1 MQSEQTLCFD
11 CIILFYWARYFR
23 IKDILFQ
30 KIIREIVDVEKSE
43 CNIIQQKY
51 LKSMHWS
58 QRIFENS
65 KIKFKE
71 FCKGIRENKLLRIW
85 LHIVHPFFLVIKLM
99 PYASYPPPQQCKQCG
114 EIISY
119 NVAYLF
125 LCPCIFLILM
135 LSENWNRIIGLTT
148 NKYLV
153 SSTHYSI

>member
-1 MQSEQTLCFD
+1 M
-11 CIILFYWARYFR
+11 
-23 IKDILFQ
+23 LFQ
-30 KIIREIVDVEKSE
+30 KIIREIVAVEKSE

-51 LKSMHWS
+51 LKSMHCS
-58 QRIFENS
+58 KRIFVLQ
-65 KIKFKE
+65 
-71 FCKGIRENKLLRIW
+71 GHIRENKLLRLW

-135 LSENWNRIIGLTT
+135 LSEN
-148 NKYLV
+148 
-153 SSTHYSI
+153 